1 MQECCSQEFRRLK
14 STTQI
19 VMDRWQVIKNFADL
33 EDKKLDSDCEGC
45 RKLTALMIMYLIK
58 LYSRICLPS
67 DGSIAGRLTDRLRD
81 QISTCG
87 NRVII
92 APPGSGFPS
101 SKYVIDQNFE
111 SCQKAIQPRSM
122 SDSIMFYRVKKGFPR
137 DLWIGIEERR
147 IIEIMNHPKPLSLLP
162 DPRHMP
168 LIGYFLFANLQANRR
183 TGASRFRSS
192 TCQVRPTDQ
201 TPKDS
206 NPTQE
211 SLSPIVT
218 DAEHKP
224 QQDRSPSSMFTFR
237 LHRVAS
243 PSLKRLQN
251 ADSRPRPRSR
261 DRRTSIEHSPF
272 RIEGSIKVK
281 NTDTVPKNLCS
292 LGSNEK
298 DCTPRR
304 SSTIASTEKANSQS
318 PKFGYPEKNM
328 NFTLKCMQEMNPN
341 GGLRRGPAST
351 PTAEKAVKGYRKLNS
366 IQLPDLEG
374 SNQMNI
380 EATTKTQK
388 KMIIIKNGATRKSI
402 FLEQTAGGD
411 TNDKPCFFFVRKNI
425 K

>member
-1 MQECCSQEFRRLK
+1 MQECCSQDFRRLK
-14 STTQI
+14 TTTQI
-19 VMDRWQVIKNFADL
+19 VMDRWQVIMNFADL
-33 EDKKLDSDCEGC
+33 EDKKLNSDCEGC
-45 RKLTALMIMYLIK
+45 RKLAALMIMYLIK
-58 LYSRICLPS
+58 LFSRICLPS
-67 DGSIAGRLTDRLRD
+67 DGSIADRLTDHLRD

-101 SKYVIDQNFE
+101 SKYIIDQNFE
-111 SCQKAIQPRSM
+111 SCQKAIRPRSM

-147 IIEIMNHPKPLSLLP
+147 IIEILNHSKLLSLLP
-162 DPRHMP
+162 DPRRMP
-168 LIGYFLFANLQANRR
+168 LIGYFLFVNLEANRR
-183 TGASRFRSS
+183 IGAARFRSS
-192 TCQVRPTDQ
+192 TCQVQPMDQ

-211 SLSPIVT
+211 SLSPIAT
-218 DAEHKP
+218 GARHQP
-224 QQDRSPSSMFTFR
+224 QQDRSPSSVFTFR

-243 PSLKRLQN
+243 PSRKQLLH
-251 ADSRPRPRSR
+251 ADARPRPVSR
-261 DRRTSIEHSPF
+261 GRRTSTEHSLF
-272 RIEGSIKVK
+272 RIEGSSKVM
-281 NTDTVPKNLCS
+281 NTHTVPKNLCS

-298 DCTPRR
+298 DCTPKR
-304 SSTIASTEKANSQS
+304 SSTIASTEKGDSQS

-328 NFTLKCMQEMNPN
+328 NFTQKCMQEMNRN
-341 GGLRRGPAST
+341 EGLRRGPALT
-351 PTAEKAVKGYRKLNS
+351 PRAERPIKGFRKLNS

-374 SNQMNI
+374 SKHMNI
-380 EATTKTQK
+380 EATTKNQK
-388 KMIIIKNGATRKSI
+388 TMKIIKNGATGKSI